1 MASVILRI
9 LSGAHLGA
17 EIELT
22 LGTWVI
28 GRDDSCDIIL
38 TDSSIAARHA
48 ALRITDAGVLE
59 FDPLD
64 GTILTALEEA
74 PEDGM
79 LVAGRIYRLG
89 GVLFAWGV
97 ADSPD
102 EFWNEVE
109 RSLAELSAPKIEP
122 AAARQAAGSAEPTE
136 PREPVAAQASAGED
150 APGEPSGEAAA
161 EAGEFGEAPAD
172 DSADGAPENGA
183 GEGDTGGRAARIV
196 LVAILAAA
204 IAGAALLARDRRA
217 AETQSAR
224 AAVEEGWVSLAAEA
238 QDASLLARVKA
249 FLGLA
254 PKDEAALL
262 EQVRLLVKS
271 EGFDDVT
278 VALRE
283 DGSWRFAGAVAD
295 DAERG
300 RLVRFARAL
309 RENSVL
315 DVTVDSDYTTA
326 LAAAFNTNDF
336 WPDVRLE
343 KGSASAV
350 AANASNAAASAPDAL
365 VVSGYM
371 LSNVVEEKAF
381 ETALASVPEITS
393 SSSGRRFTIT
403 RRILHKTDLEAIFAK
418 LFKAASLTG
427 VKAEY
432 RPGRVRLLTVL
443 TQERREKLDAIL
455 KNFCAQAG
463 VLVRIDVVNEAGEA
477 PVAAAAIAAPAAPA
491 ESVDPMKPR
500 FRVVGVS
507 GGALKFITL
516 SSGEKVFVGG
526 TLPGGFVLEAANF
539 DALTLSKNGKRI
551 KYPLRLS
558 K

>member
-22 LGTWVI
+22 PGTWVI

-336 WPDVRLE
+336 WPD
-343 KGSASAV
+343 
-350 AANASNAAASAPDAL
+350 AL

-455 KNFCAQAG
+455 KDFCAQAG

-516 SSGEKVFVGG
+516 SSREKVFVGG